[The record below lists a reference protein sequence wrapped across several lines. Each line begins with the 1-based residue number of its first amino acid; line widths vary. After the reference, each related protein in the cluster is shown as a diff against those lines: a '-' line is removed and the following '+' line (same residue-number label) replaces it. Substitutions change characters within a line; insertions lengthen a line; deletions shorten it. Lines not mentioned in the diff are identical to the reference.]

1 MEGRIARLASSSC
14 LRRRCLV
21 RRRCLLD
28 VLVEV
33 LEQLVESSLLEMEDS
48 QECLPTT
55 GSGVAVFFIALV
67 NEGSLGEIASARH
80 RLSRWWFRG

>member
-1 MEGRIARLASSSC
+1 MEGRIARLASISC

-48 QECLPTT
+48 QECFPTT
-55 GSGVAVFFIALV
+55 GGGMTVFFIPLI
-67 NEGSLGEIASARH
+67 NEGSMGEIASAQH
-80 RLSRWWFRG
+80 RLSVWGFR